1 MHPPQPSHIQPDAAT
16 PQFQALMK
24 TTENTDALAEASDNI
39 FHPDEAFPI
48 CLFIY
53 ALYVNMTI
61 SKVGIWIKYI
71 YLLHLYLYVLT
82 GSEGI

>member
-1 MHPPQPSHIQPDAAT
+1 
-16 PQFQALMK
+16 MK
-24 TTENTDALAEASDNI
+24 TTENALAEASDNI
-39 FHPDEAFPI
+39 FHPDEAFPTG
-48 CLFIY
+48 LSIY

-71 YLLHLYLYVLT
+71 HVYVYVHT